1 MDIIS
6 RLAEEL
12 NIRKGQA
19 EAAVTLLDEGNTVP
33 FIARYRKDVTDSLND
48 EQLRTLSERLEYL
61 RSLEQRK
68 EQVIM
73 SITEQGKMT
82 PQLHR
87 QIEEAQT
94 LVAVEDL
101 YLPYRPKRR
110 TRASIARERGLEG
123 LAKQIL
129 TDRLLT
135 DLYGAAS
142 AYVDPEKEVLNLLRQ
157 NARLTVED
165 IAAMTKRS
173 AAEVQSIIKKLED
186 DGVILKYAAIV
197 NPEKDKEAQENVKK
211 VSGGMSKV
219 ASVDMKKTVS
229 RVMKEVERGK
239 SVPEIA
245 SRLGLDEELAE
256 QICRLYLTH
265 PGVTADQILTKM
277 GL

>member
-101 YLPYRPKRR
+101 YLPYRP
-110 TRASIARERGLEG
+110 
-123 LAKQIL
+123 
-129 TDRLLT
+129 
-135 DLYGAAS
+135 
-142 AYVDPEKEVLNLLRQ
+142 
-157 NARLTVED
+157 
-165 IAAMTKRS
+165 
-173 AAEVQSIIKKLED
+173 
-186 DGVILKYAAIV
+186 
-197 NPEKDKEAQENVKK
+197 
-211 VSGGMSKV
+211 
-219 ASVDMKKTVS
+219 
-229 RVMKEVERGK
+229 
-239 SVPEIA
+239 
-245 SRLGLDEELAE
+245 
-256 QICRLYLTH
+256 
-265 PGVTADQILTKM
+265 
-277 GL
+277 

>member
-142 AYVDPEKEVLNLLRQ
+142 AYVDPEKEV
-157 NARLTVED
+157 
-165 IAAMTKRS
+165 
-173 AAEVQSIIKKLED
+173 
-186 DGVILKYAAIV
+186 
-197 NPEKDKEAQENVKK
+197 
-211 VSGGMSKV
+211 
-219 ASVDMKKTVS
+219 
-229 RVMKEVERGK
+229 
-239 SVPEIA
+239 
-245 SRLGLDEELAE
+245 
-256 QICRLYLTH
+256 
-265 PGVTADQILTKM
+265 
-277 GL
+277 